1 MIQTIG
7 GAAGEI
13 WRTLDSEGPLSI
25 SALAS
30 KVKCPRSTVD
40 MGIGWLAREDKL
52 LFIGTKRGVQL
63 SLKK

>member
-13 WRTLDSEGPLSI
+13 WRVLDSEGPLSI

-52 LFIGTKRGVQL
+52 FIGTKRGVQL